1 MTPPMD
7 EISETIR
14 KNKEIAEKFYAIEK
28 SLNAFTDPGDLFEKL
43 VPRLR
48 DEFAIPFVWISI
60 ISRPETSRL
69 IRLLESSALLK
80 DHVNRIDEAA
90 FQELVTGTKPV
101 LANRDLRPFYRLF
114 PKNKKYFIKSIAVV
128 PISLN
133 GRIVGSINHG
143 DASST
148 RYEPDLD
155 TSLLEGLAGSL
166 SSRLSTLMPPEP
178 TGAVR

>member
-1 MTPPMD
+1 MD

-143 DASST
+143 DASPT

>member
-1 MTPPMD
+1 MD

-90 FQELVTGTKPV
+90 FQELVTGKKPV

>member
-1 MTPPMD
+1 MD

-90 FQELVTGTKPV
+90 FLDLVTGAKPV

-133 GRIVGSINHG
+133 GCIAGSINHG
-143 DASST
+143 DASPT

-178 TGAVR
+178 TGTVR

>member
-1 MTPPMD
+1 MD
-7 EISETIR
+7 EITETIR

-60 ISRPETSRL
+60 ISRPETARL
-69 IRLLESSALLK
+69 IRLLESSALLR

-90 FQELVTGTKPV
+90 FRELVTGAKPV
-101 LANRDLRPFYRLF
+101 LANRELRLFYRLF

-133 GRIVGSINHG
+133 GHVVGSINHG
-143 DASST
+143 DSSPT

-178 TGAVR
+178 TGSVR

>member
-1 MTPPMD
+1 MD

-143 DASST
+143 DASPT

-178 TGAVR
+178 TGTVR

>member
-1 MTPPMD
+1 MD

-133 GRIVGSINHG
+133 GRIIGSINHG
-143 DASST
+143 DAAHT

-155 TSLLEGLAGSL
+155 TSLLERLAGSL
-166 SSRLSTLMPPEP
+166 SSRLSTLMPPDP
-178 TGAVR
+178 TSADR

>member
-1 MTPPMD
+1 MD